1 MKSKMAAPI
10 SCIKH
15 SDRVLHYYTG
25 HLPYGEGLN
34 SQKRLEDD
42 SGWLIQSMK
51 TQLYNADSLIGV
63 EGER

>member
-1 MKSKMAAPI
+1 MKSKMVAPI
-10 SCIKH
+10 GCIKH
-15 SDRVLHYYTG
+15 SDWVLHYYTG

-34 SQKRLEDD
+34 SQKILDD

-51 TQLYNADSLIGV
+51 TQLYNADSLIEV